1 MAGTSTA
8 SRAASLSGL
17 RIVSIVASKPKG
29 PSITDDVDDELSS
42 RRPREALR
50 ALMLAHV
57 ALRERSDAIPRFDG
71 RAAMV
76 HEGEVEE
83 RWRPPPPR
91 RAGRPEEGSGG
102 GGCMLPYIW
111 NETPNLKFSGIIVK
125 PLDGV

>member
-17 RIVSIVASKPKG
+17 RIVSIVASKPTG

-57 ALRERSDAIPRFDG
+57 ALRERSDAIPRFEG
-71 RAAMV
+71 SAAMV
-76 HEGEVEE
+76 HVGEVEAAARGLFQGSAAMVHGRE
-83 RWRPPPPR
+83 GTPR
-91 RAGRPEEGSGG
+91 RGPWLAAQEARSEDVNEEKVG
-102 GGCMLPYIW
+102 
-111 NETPNLKFSGIIVK
+111 NNFT
-125 PLDGV
+125 